1 MQTGDIYSADL
12 LALTTC
18 CGKRS
23 GNCKTSDY
31 WNQVQGNGDGN
42 SQDECIISFAINQS
56 INQSMTLR
64 QETSTINPSTFSGYY
79 VYRLI

>member
-18 CGKRS
+18 CDKSS
-23 GNCKTSDY
+23 GNCETSDY
-31 WNQVQGNGDGN
+31 WNQVQGQCDGN
-42 SQDECIISFAINQS
+42 SQDECIISSA

-64 QETSTINPSTFSGYY
+64 QETSTINLSTFSGYY